1 MITLPPEFQQQ
12 ISVFAPVFSKKV
24 FEHAKILLL
33 GSILTTGKRTV
44 SSALRAVGLQNEK
57 RFHKYHRVLST
68 SKWSAFQA
76 ARILLNL
83 IVNIFVAKD
92 QAIVLGIDETLER
105 RRGKKIKAKA
115 VYRDAVRSSKSQM
128 VKSTGLRWICMMVLT
143 KISWTNR
150 IWALPFFTLLAPS
163 ERYNRSRNREH
174 RTITDWALI
183 IIQIVK
189 RWLPNRKLVVLG
201 DGSYSV
207 INFLSK
213 AKDYACIICP
223 LRLDAQLFDLVPPKP
238 KGKRGRN
245 RIKGEK
251 QPKLD
256 KRLTSLSTHWT
267 KMKISRWYN
276 QQNVELLVTTGIAL
290 WYNSNYGKT
299 PAPLRWVLIKDPKG
313 KIESKALL
321 ATDLEL
327 SPEQII
333 NYYIQRWSVEVTF
346 QEVRKHLG
354 VETQRQWSDLAIAR
368 TTPVLMGIFSLVTIW
383 AEQLH
388 RQNLLTINISA
399 WYQKTHPTFSDAI
412 TSLRQYIWRNQNF
425 KTSTFTRDVH
435 NFDHNILE
443 LIINLATQVA

>member
-33 GSILTTGKRTV
+33 GSILTIGKRTI

-76 ARILLNL
+76 SRILLNL
-83 IVNIFVAKD
+83 IVDLFVAKD
-92 QAIVLGIDETLER
+92 QAIVLGLDETLER

-174 RTITDWALI
+174 RTITEWAFI

-189 RWLPNRKLVVLG
+189 RWLPNRKLIVLG

-213 AKDYACIICP
+213 TSAYASVICP
-223 LRLDAQLFDLVPPKP
+223 LRLDARLFNFPLPQP
-238 KGKRGRN
+238 KGKRGPKPK
-245 RIKGEK
+245 IGSK
-251 QPKLD
+251 QAKLETLLHS
-256 KRLTSLSTHWT
+256 KSTLWIEVT
-267 KMKISRWYN
+267 IPLWYN
-276 QQNVELLVTTGIAL
+276 HPNAKLLLATGTSL
-290 WYNSNYGKT
+290 WYNSNWGKT
-299 PAPLRWVLIKDPKG
+299 PVPLRWVLIKDPNG
-313 KIESKALL
+313 KIKPKALL
-321 ATDLEL
+321 STDLEL
-327 SPEQII
+327 DPEQII

-368 TTPVLMGIFSLVTIW
+368 TTPALMGIFSLVTIW
-383 AEQLH
+383 TEQLH
-388 RQNLLTINISA
+388 RQNLLTINSSA

-412 TSLRQYIWRNQNF
+412 ASLRLYIWRSQKL
-425 KTSTFTRDVH
+425 KTSSSSPDVY
-435 NFDHNILE
+435 NFDPNILE